1 MPIGN
6 KHDWRETLFFP
17 FFLFVVASGK
27 VRVLTENSKERIAFW
42 NVMRTLFKKS
52 TTEAKY

>member
-6 KHDWRETLFFP
+6 KHDWRETLFFS